1 MIRVGHLSKRSLVQ
15 TLSGHGQSLW
25 GQPPLD
31 VRHALAIRIS
41 SEDQSFHLLL
51 QIIFHE
57 QPSVRFQ
64 KAQDAGI
71 IVRDWIF
78 IKRYLTLQDG
88 NVNQRKI
95 WRDHAERSGNW
106 REPDRVRSPC
116 VAS

>member
-41 SEDQSFHLLL
+41 SEDQSFHLL